1 MRRIDDTKV
10 HKDENV
16 TFNYDLFV
24 YSNCLPSSNSLACL
38 SSDSRFGDNVR
49 MVGDAGEGNE
59 SLIIFLSNSNKS
71 NEDNGSTFNF
81 LSDYKNLIWNI

>member
-1 MRRIDDTKV
+1 
-10 HKDENV
+10 
-16 TFNYDLFV
+16 
-24 YSNCLPSSNSLACL
+24 
-38 SSDSRFGDNVR
+38 